1 MSRRATTFGI
11 VVSLA
16 MLASAIGFGTASAQ
30 PGTVLS
36 YPLINSISLGPLGA
50 QIDDGDEFGDAV
62 AYLGDLDGAGP
73 SVGAIAVGAIG
84 DDDGSSHRGAVWILF
99 LNSSGAVISHKKI
112 SSTAGGFTGV
122 LESND
127 EFGSSVA
134 WLGDL
139 DGAGPSVGALAVG
152 AMGDDDE
159 GFNRGAVYI
168 LFLNATGQVLTTK
181 KVITSQVGL
190 PFETPADEEEFGG
203 AVAGLGDLDGAGP
216 SVMAMAVGA
225 IHDDDGGID
234 RGAVFIIKL
243 TSAGNVLSYSK
254 ISSTAGG
261 FPGGALSDN
270 DNFAED
276 IANLGDLDGGP
287 GVRTIAVS
295 AVDDDDGG
303 TDSGALYLIHLTTSG
318 TVSSWS
324 KISRTVGGF
333 NGPVVDTDNFG
344 TAVVGLGDLDG
355 AGPSTTAI
363 AVAAGSDDGPGFNR
377 GAIYI
382 LFLNAAGSV
391 LSYKEISST
400 AGGSISA
407 VLQDDDE
414 FGSAL
419 AAMGDINGAAPGAQ
433 TLISGVGYDDDG
445 GLQRGAAYVI
455 QLEGAAASGAPVVT
469 APATASGPEN
479 SPLTVNVTASDP
491 NGDAITSLTATGLP
505 SGATFTPGAGNTS
518 GTLSWTPSFS
528 QSGSYTVTFI
538 ASNALSGSAST
549 TITVTNVDRA
559 PVVTAPSTAT
569 VAENA
574 PLTVNVTASDPDGQS
589 ITTLT
594 ASGLPSG
601 ATFTPGAGNT
611 SGTLNWTPSF
621 SQSGSYTVTITA
633 SNALS
638 GSSST
643 AITVTNVDRAPV
655 VTAPATATV
664 AENAPLTVNV
674 TAADPDG
681 GSITTL
687 TASGLPSG
695 ATFTANGSHT
705 SGTLNWTPT
714 FSQSGSYTITFTA
727 SNALS
732 GSSSTA
738 ITVTNV
744 DRAPV
749 VTAPPTASGS
759 ENSLITVNVTASD
772 PDGQGITTLSAS
784 GLPAGAT
791 FTPGAGNTT
800 GTLSWTP
807 DFASAGPHTVTFT
820 ASNALTGSSSTAITV
835 TDVDRAPVVTAPPT
849 ASGSENLL
857 ITVNVSAAD
866 PDGQGI
872 TTLTASGLPAGA
884 TFTPGAGNT
893 TGTLSWTPDFGSAG
907 PHTVTFTASNALTGS
922 SSTAITVTHVDRA
935 PIVSAPSTASGS
947 ENSLIT
953 VNVTAS
959 DPDGEGISTLSASN
973 LPTGATFTPDAGNG
987 GGTLTWT
994 PDFDQSGSHTVT
1006 FTAANALTGSASTVI
1021 TVGDLDRAPVVS
1033 VSPTA
1038 SGPEGAPIVVELTAA
1053 DPDGEPITSLT
1064 VTNKPAG
1071 ATFSPGAGNT
1081 TGTLAWT
1088 PTFGEAGSYTVTFT
1102 ATNAL
1107 EGSSDVEITIG
1118 DVDRAP
1124 VIAAAVSMFTVPGT
1138 PIAVSVTVSDPDED
1152 PIAMLEAT
1160 NLPPGATFTH
1170 GGANTTGELD
1180 WTPGLGQEGSYTVT
1194 FTASNSVSVACSTVI
1209 TVGTASTAVGP
1220 GEPALL
1226 RPALAPSPLR
1236 SRSMLSFRTSQAG
1249 PVEVELLD
1257 LSGRRVRELLHERD
1271 ATAGV
1276 HHVQIDGRSD
1286 SGALLPSGVYLYR
1299 IRAPRNAWTGR
1310 LVITR

>member
-1 MSRRATTFGI
+1 
-11 VVSLA
+11 
-16 MLASAIGFGTASAQ
+16 
-30 PGTVLS
+30 
-36 YPLINSISLGPLGA
+36 
-50 QIDDGDEFGDAV
+50 
-62 AYLGDLDGAGP
+62 
-73 SVGAIAVGAIG
+73 VG
-84 DDDGSSHRGAVWILF
+84 
-99 LNSSGAVISHKKI
+99 
-112 SSTAGGFTGV
+112 
-122 LESND
+122 
-127 EFGSSVA
+127 

-152 AMGDDDE
+152 AVGDDDE
-159 GFNRGAVYI
+159 GLDRGAVYI
-168 LFLNATGQVLTTK
+168 LFLNAAGQVLTTK

-190 PFETPADEEEFGG
+190 PFETLADLEEFGG
-203 AVAGLGDLDGAGP
+203 AVCGLGDLDGAGP

-225 IHDDDGGID
+225 IHDDDGGVD
-234 RGAVFIIKL
+234 RGAAFIIYL
-243 TSAGNVLSYSK
+243 SSAGNLLSYTK
-254 ISSTAGG
+254 ISSTSGG
-261 FPGGALSDN
+261 FPAGALSDN

-287 GVRTIAVS
+287 GVRTIAVA

-303 TDSGALYLIHLTTSG
+303 TDSGAVYLIHLTAGG

-324 KISRTVGGF
+324 KISRTAGGF
-333 NGPVVDTDNFG
+333 TGPVVDTDNFG
-344 TAVVGLGDLDG
+344 TAVIGLGDLDG
-355 AGPSTTAI
+355 PGPSTYSI
-363 AVAAGSDDGPGFNR
+363 AVAAGSDDGLGFNR

-382 LFLNAAGSV
+382 LFLNASGSV
-391 LSYKEISST
+391 LSYKEISNT

-419 AAMGDINGAAPGAQ
+419 TALGDINGAAAGAQ

-455 QLEGAAASGAPVVT
+455 TLEGGAVSGAPVVT

-479 SPLTVNVTASDP
+479 APLTVNVTASDP
-491 NGDAITSLTATGLP
+491 NGDPITTLTATGLP
-505 SGATFTPGAGNTS
+505 SGATFTSN
-518 GTLSWTPSFS
+518 
-528 QSGSYTVTFI
+528 GSH
-538 ASNALSGSAST
+538 
-549 TITVTNVDRA
+549 
-559 PVVTAPSTAT
+559 
-569 VAENA
+569 
-574 PLTVNVTASDPDGQS
+574 
-589 ITTLT
+589 
-594 ASGLPSG
+594 
-601 ATFTPGAGNT
+601 T

-621 SQSGSYTVTITA
+621 SQSGSYTVTFTA
-633 SNALS
+633 SNALTGSASTTITVTNVDRAPVVSSPATATVAENAPLTVNVIASDPDGQAITTLTASGLPSGATFTAAANKLTGTLNWTPSFSQSGSYTVTFTATNALS

-655 VTAPATATV
+655 VTAPATTTV

-674 TAADPDG
+674 TASDPDG
-681 GSITTL
+681 QSITTL
-687 TASGLPSG
+687 SASGLPSG
-695 ATFTANGSHT
+695 ATFTPGAGNT

-714 FSQSGSYTITFTA
+714 FSQSGSYTVTFTA
-727 SNALS
+727 SNALT

-749 VTAPPTASGS
+749 VTAPPTASGP

-791 FTPGAGNTT
+791 FTPGAGNTS

-807 DFASAGPHTVTFT
+807 DFSSAGPHTVTFT

-835 TDVDRAPVVTAPPT
+835 TNVDRAPVVSAPPT
-849 ASGSENLL
+849 ATGPENSL
-857 ITVNVSAAD
+857 ITVNVTASD

-872 TTLTASGLPAGA
+872 TTLSASGLPVGA

-893 TGTLSWTPDFGSAG
+893 SGTLSWTPDFGLAG

-935 PIVSAPSTASGS
+935 PVVSAPPTASGS

-953 VNVTAS
+953 VNVTAA
-959 DPDGEGISTLSASN
+959 DPDGQGLTTLSASG
-973 LPTGATFTPDAGNG
+973 LPSGATFTPGAGNTS
-987 GGTLTWT
+987 GTLTWT
-994 PDFDQSGSHTVT
+994 PDFTQSGSHTVT
-1006 FTAANALTGSASTVI
+1006 FTATNALSGSSSTVI
-1021 TVGDLDRAPVVS
+1021 TVGDVDRAPVVS
-1033 VSPTA
+1033 VTPSA
-1038 SGPEGAPIVVELTAA
+1038 SGPEGAPITVDLIVA

-1064 VTNKPAG
+1064 VTNKPEG

-1088 PTFGEAGSYTVTFT
+1088 PTFGQAGTYTVTFT
-1102 ATNAL
+1102 AANSLSGA
-1107 EGSSDVEITIG
+1107 SSTEITIG

-1124 VIAAAVSMFTVPGT
+1124 VISAVGTAFTVPGS
-1138 PIAVSVTVSDPDED
+1138 PIAVSVTVSDPDEE
-1152 PIAMLEAT
+1152 PVTTLEAT

-1194 FTASNSVSVACSTVI
+1194 FTASNSMAVSCTTVV

-1226 RPALAPSPLR
+1226 RPALSPSPLR
-1236 SRSMLSFRTSQAG
+1236 TRSMLSFRTSQAG
-1249 PVEVELLD
+1249 AVEVELLD
-1257 LSGRRVRELLHERD
+1257 LTGRRVRSVMSEHD
-1271 ATAGV
+1271 AAAGV
-1276 HHVQIDGRSD
+1276 HHVVVDGRSD
-1286 SGALLPSGVYLYR
+1286 RGDLLPSGVYLYR